1 MAQYAILIY
10 EDPAFYANVSPE
22 AWPAMVDAHSTFVK
36 QVSELGGSIAGGAA
50 LAPTTTA
57 TTIKGADTVTDGPF
71 VETKEALNGFYV
83 VEARDLDHAVEIA
96 KLCPAPAPGGG
107 VEVRPVVDP
116 TTNPF

>member
-1 MAQYAILIY
+1 MSRYMILIH
-10 EDPAFYANVSPE
+10 EREADYATMTPE
-22 AWPAMVDAHSTFVK
+22 GWQSLIDAHGAFTTAVGD
-36 QVSELGGSIAGGAA
+36 LGGTLVGGEA
-50 LAPTTTA
+50 LQPTTTA
-57 TTIKGADTVTDGPF
+57 TSIRSGEVTDGPF
-71 VETKEALNGFYV
+71 VESKEALLGYYV

>member
-1 MAQYAILIY
+1 MAKYAILIY
-10 EDPAFYANVSPE
+10 EDPAFYANASPE
-22 AWPAMVDAHSTFVK
+22 AWGAVVDAPNAFTK
-36 QVSELGGSIAGGAA
+36 QVFELGGSLAGGEA

-57 TTIKGADTVTDGPF
+57 TAIKGAGMVTDGPF
-71 VETKEALNGFYV
+71 VETKEAFGGFYV

>member
-1 MAQYAILIY
+1 MAKYAILIY
-10 EDPAFYANVSPE
+10 EDQARYATMSPE
-22 AWPAMVDAHSTFVK
+22 AWGALVDAHSTFTK
-36 QVSELGGSIAGGAA
+36 QVFELGGSLAGGEA

-57 TTIKGADTVTDGPF
+57 TTIKGAGTVTDGPF
-71 VETKEALNGFYV
+71 VETKEALGGFYV

-96 KLCPAPAPGGG
+96 KLCPAPFGG